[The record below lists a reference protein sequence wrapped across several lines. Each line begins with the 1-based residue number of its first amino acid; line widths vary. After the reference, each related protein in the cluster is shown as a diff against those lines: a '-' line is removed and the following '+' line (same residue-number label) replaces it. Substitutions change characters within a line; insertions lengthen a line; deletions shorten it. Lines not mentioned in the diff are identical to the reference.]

1 MQRRDVL
8 KLFAGAAVL
17 QLAAA
22 EPGAPLF
29 FTRDEFAALDQL
41 AEMIIPADDHSPG
54 AHDAGVAV
62 FIDKTVAEAFLPEDK
77 TSWRKGLAPF
87 LPLNKSQRLEMLTKL
102 SLKEENPNSDA
113 ERFFGQLKESTAHAY
128 YTSKIGIHHDMQY
141 KGNVMQ
147 IEFAGY
153 DAT

>member
-87 LPLNKSQRLEMLTKL
+87 LPLNKSQRLE
-102 SLKEENPNSDA
+102 NPNSDA